1 MNLKTREELS
11 NEYWMRFLRSGK
23 IEDYL
28 TFKRINNTKIDEVE
42 FVIIGEPY
50 DNSKKTEIER
60 DSNQTRDL

>member
-42 FVIIGEPY
+42 FGIIGEPY

-60 DSNQTRDL
+60 VSNQTRDL